1 MVISILNN
9 QNNETLCKNT
19 KDGSKIEE
27 PHPGI
32 KPRTLSIEMTKAVF
46 TEENWQLYKLY
57 ANEVH
62 EKGKD
67 DNDKEDYKEWLCSQK
82 LNYETQKDSES
93 G

>member
-1 MVISILNN
+1 
-9 QNNETLCKNT
+9 
-19 KDGSKIEE
+19 
-27 PHPGI
+27 
-32 KPRTLSIEMTKAVF
+32 MTKAVF

-57 ANEVH
+57 VNEVH